1 MKPYLA
7 RKDNKMSLG
16 ATLYVK
22 NSVEAVE
29 FYIEAF
35 RMTLGYNVKNSDGS
49 FLHAELLKGE
59 ELGFAVSENNDEEIV
74 RSMLASKQPTMSYGV
89 NLDNDDELNH
99 AYEILVESGHI
110 LRELGP
116 LPWSPCSADLVDKYG
131 VCWYIYVSQHRPD

>member
-1 MKPYLA
+1 MKPYLI
-7 RKDNKMSLG
+7 RKDNKMNLG

-59 ELGFAVSENNDEEIV
+59 SGFAVSENNDEEIT
-74 RSMLASKQPTMSYGV
+74 RSMLASKRPTMSYGV

-99 AYEILVESGHI
+99 AYKILVEGGHI
-110 LRELGP
+110 LRELGS
-116 LPWSPCSADLVDKYG
+116 LPWSPCSADIVDKYG